1 MDEKKYKYIL
11 DVKNLERNYYTMTP
25 GGNRITYS
33 VLKGVSF
40 QVKPGEFIGIMG
52 SSGCGKTTLLKT
64 LGMLDKPNGGRVL
77 YKGTPVEE
85 IYGDRL
91 AEIRRKELAFIF
103 QDYYL
108 MNSLTVKEN
117 IMMPL
122 ILNEDDPKKSD
133 QAARCEAKRF
143 GIEGLLDKKP
153 YELSGGEKQRT
164 SICRAMVANPEL
176 ILADEP
182 TGNLDS
188 KSSMQVIQTLFYI
201 NKQFGKTL
209 CLVTHDPK
217 MASYCD
223 RILFIKDG
231 KLFSELVR
239 GEDDRKVFFDRIIEV
254 VTLLGGDVNNVL

>member
-201 NKQFGKTL
+201 NKQLGKTL
-209 CLVTHDPK
+209 FLVTHDPK
-217 MASYCD
+217 MASYCY
-223 RILFIKDG
+223 RIILLKDG
-231 KLFSELVR
+231 
-239 GEDDRKVFFDRIIEV
+239 RIIN
-254 VTLLGGDVNNVL
+254 TLIKQDGNEEFYQNIIQQMARL

>member
-182 TGNLDS
+182 TGNLDTS
-188 KSSMQVIQTLFYI
+188 NTERIVELFRKI
-201 NKQFGKTL
+201 NREHGTTFIV
-209 CLVTHDPK
+209 VTHEEDLLKP
-217 MASYCD
+217 CT
-223 RILFIKDG
+223 RQIRIKDG
-231 KLFSELVR
+231 ELW
-239 GEDDRKVFFDRIIEV
+239 IEN
-254 VTLLGGDVNNVL
+254 DE